1 MNGTVKAV
9 VSGAVLVAAIGAV
22 AAVLIV
28 IVTHG
33 GFTSQNTNALMI
45 LVGLITTTGIP
56 SLVTMIKTQQ
66 LDTKLSNGLIPQK
79 VTEAITST
87 KAKDAITSVVNDA
100 VVAAMPDPGVP
111 STQTPPTTGDAH
123 PIGGTST

>member
-1 MNGTVKAV
+1 MNPTVKAII
-9 VSGAVLVAAIGAV
+9 SGSVLVAAIGAV
-22 AAVLIV
+22 TAVLIV

-66 LDTKLSNGLIPQK
+66 IDTKLTNGLIPQK
-79 VTEAITST
+79 VTEAMSTNEGQAALTSAIEPIV
-87 KAKDAITSVVNDA
+87 AKHMDPVVDSLTA
-100 VVAAMPDPGVP
+100 
-111 STQTPPTTGDAH
+111 PPEETGGTH
-123 PIGGTST
+123 PIGGSTP